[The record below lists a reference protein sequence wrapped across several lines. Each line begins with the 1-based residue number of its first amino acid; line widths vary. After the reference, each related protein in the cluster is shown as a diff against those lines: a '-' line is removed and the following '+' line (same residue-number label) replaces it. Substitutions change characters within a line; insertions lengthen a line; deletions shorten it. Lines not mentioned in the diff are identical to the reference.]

1 MEFTLHDR
9 TTEKNYNSYKKT
21 SMMTIYKNHKVRFE
35 FHNHA
40 QSTANVMYQRISFYI
55 EHGQLTDR
63 NSAYKIIRTLAQSF
77 LVQHASG
84 LITKTVINFLSLHIV
99 LKTFFIS
106 NGCCNFNFNR
116 YQKFWVC
123 VGSN

>member
-1 MEFTLHDR
+1 MFLPLAGLYFSLSR
-9 TTEKNYNSYKKT
+9 
-21 SMMTIYKNHKVRFE
+21 IYKNHKVRFE

-84 LITKTVINFLSLHIV
+84 LITKTAIILRPQFLVIAP
-99 LKTFFIS
+99 
-106 NGCCNFNFNR
+106 R
-116 YQKFWVC
+116 
-123 VGSN
+123 